1 MFILTLK
8 EKLLIDI
15 SNYVFYAML
24 TLPANF
30 RVRLIDDLRS

>member
-24 TLPANF
+24 TLPVNF
-30 RVRLIDDLRS
+30 QVKLINALRS